1 MVKKSK
7 VKISNKYRNKSVKKN
22 RKKSK
27 RKHSRINKKYSLKK
41 GGKYNKKHSKRRKKN
56 KNKLKLQSGGDSLV
70 FNIENS
76 GIFKRIKA
84 KIKDYKN
91 KKELKSKSQIFLKTS
106 NNSKVI
112 NPNVI
117 NSENK
122 DIKIKFCI
130 KNEIGEYM
138 LCSSPFKATINDN
151 VINLSSY
158 TINDKINE
166 NINNDKELVNFLET
180 NVNAI
185 LKKKENKD
193 FELSTID
200 YDIFNI
206 TECFEE
212 LKTQLDKKER
222 NKADYTV
229 YIKINN
235 NCFKIIPQNI
245 NYNTNIE
252 VELLGE
258 KKQTTPWE
266 VSKSQYYT
274 YLMMKSH
281 D

>member
-1 MVKKSK
+1 M
-7 VKISNKYRNKSVKKN
+7 
-22 RKKSK
+22 
-27 RKHSRINKKYSLKK
+27 
-41 GGKYNKKHSKRRKKN
+41 
-56 KNKLKLQSGGDSLV
+56 V
-70 FNIENS
+70 FNIENIN
-76 GIFKRIKA
+76 GIFKSIKE
-84 KIKDYKN
+84 KIKYYEHN
-91 KKELKSKSQIFLKTS
+91 KELKSKSQNFLKTN

-130 KNEIGEYM
+130 KDKKENM
-138 LCSSPFKATINDN
+138 FCTNPFNARINDNDN
-151 VINLSSY
+151 VIKLSSIY
-158 TINDKINE
+158 NE
-166 NINNDKELVNFLET
+166 NYEIKDDTKLVNFLET

-258 KKQTTPWE
+258 KKQTNTLE
-266 VSKSQYYT
+266 VSKSHYYINFT
-274 YLMMKSH
+274 ENENGNRANLKIERGYTPVYEVLIQSMIVYTN
-281 D
+281 